1 MNAILTPAPDAQ
13 PRAHRLPGIRPQPAY
28 ARVGELL
35 LRRIK
40 FIAAVLFW
48 AARHRSFANARWVA
62 AMEGYSWN

>member
-35 LRRIK
+35 LRRLRYCAH
-40 FIAAVLFW
+40 FIYW
-48 AARHRSFANARWVA
+48 SIRHRSFEHAGWICAY
-62 AMEGYSWN
+62 EGISWK